1 MLAELLA
8 RLTGAALFEYISF
21 RAAMAAL
28 TSFAL
33 ALALGGPTIRWLR
46 RHRVGED
53 VSKTPAPE
61 LAAHSQRMGKTGTTT
76 MGGSFLVTSLLIGI
90 VCWCRMDN
98 VAVLIA
104 LVAVAG
110 MAAVGFV
117 DDYQKLT
124 VAKSR
129 GLSERSKLLGQT
141 VVSLA
146 CVGAFVWY
154 ARASGR
160 FSLLELHP
168 PFVKDWS
175 LPLGETVL
183 GCLAF
188 LFLGWLVIAGTANA
202 TNITDGMD
210 GLLAGCTVAAG
221 GALAV
226 FCYVTGR
233 SDWTEY
239 LNLPYV
245 PEAAEMA
252 VVGAALVGSALGF
265 LWFNAFPA
273 SVFMGDSGSLPIGG
287 LLGWMALVAKQELV
301 LPLLGAVF
309 FIELGSSWLQR
320 FWYKRSGGKRLFTM
334 APVHHGL
341 NLKGGIFKPGPK
353 PWHEVTVVVR
363 AWIIAAVCAT
373 ASLALMKVR

>member
-28 TSFAL
+28 TAFAL

-46 RHRVGED
+46 KHRVGED
-53 VSKTPAPE
+53 VTKTAARE
-61 LAAHSQRMGKTGTTT
+61 LAEHSQRMGKHATTT
-76 MGGSFLVTSLLIGI
+76 MGGSFLVTALLVGI
-90 VCWCRMDN
+90 VCWCRLDN
-98 VAVLIA
+98 VAVVIA
-104 LVAVAG
+104 MVTIAG

-124 VAKSR
+124 VANSR

-175 LPLGETVL
+175 LRLGETVV

-188 LFLGWLVIAGTANA
+188 LALGWLVLAGTANA

-221 GALAV
+221 GALAI

-252 VVGAALVGSALGF
+252 VVGASLVGASLGF

-320 FWYKRSGGKRLFTM
+320 FWYKRSGGQRLFTM

-341 NLKGGIFKPGPK
+341 NLKGGIFRPGQK

-363 AWIIAAVCAT
+363 AWIVAAVCAT
-373 ASLALMKVR
+373 ASLALLKVR

>member
-8 RLTGAALFEYISF
+8 RVTGVSLFEYISF

-28 TSFAL
+28 TAFAL

-53 VSKTPAPE
+53 VTKTAARE
-61 LAAHSQRMGKTGTTT
+61 LAELSQRMGKHETTT
-76 MGGSFLVTSLLIGI
+76 MGGSFLVTALLLSIAA
-90 VCWCRMDN
+90 WCELSN
-98 VAVLIA
+98 VAVVIA
-104 LVAVAG
+104 MVTVAG

-129 GLSERSKLLGQT
+129 GLSERSKLFGQT
-141 VVSLA
+141 VVAVA
-146 CVGAFVWY
+146 CVGALVWY

-168 PFVKDWS
+168 PFIKDWS
-175 LPLGETVL
+175 FPLGESVL
-183 GCLAF
+183 GSLAF
-188 LFLGWLVIAGTANA
+188 VFLGWLVLAGTANA

-210 GLLAGCTVAAG
+210 GLLAGCTVASG
-221 GALAV
+221 GALCV

-252 VVGAALVGSALGF
+252 VVGAALVGAALGF

-320 FWYKRSGGKRLFTM
+320 FWYRRSGGKRLFTM

-341 NLKGGIFKPGPK
+341 QLKGGIFRPGPK

>member
-21 RAAMAAL
+21 RAALAAF
-28 TSFAL
+28 TSFVV

-46 RHRVGED
+46 KHRVGED
-53 VSKTPAPE
+53 VTKTAALE
-61 LAAHSQRMGKTGTTT
+61 LAQLSQNMGKHQTTT
-76 MGGSFLVTSLLIGI
+76 MGGSFLVTALLTG
-90 VCWCRMDN
+90 VLLWCRLDN
-98 VAVLIA
+98 VAVVIA
-104 LVAVAG
+104 MVIVAG

-124 VAKSR
+124 VKSSN
-129 GLSERSKLLGQT
+129 GMSERSKLLGQT
-141 VVSLA
+141 IVSVA
-146 CVGAFVWY
+146 CLGAFVWY

-168 PFVKDWS
+168 PFLKDWS
-175 LPLGETVL
+175 LPLGESVL
-183 GCLAF
+183 GALAF
-188 LFLGWLVIAGTANA
+188 TFLGWLVIAGTANA

-210 GLLAGCTVAAG
+210 GLLAGCTVASG

-233 SDWTEY
+233 FDWTEY

-252 VVGAALVGSALGF
+252 VVGGALVGAALGF

-273 SVFMGDSGSLPIGG
+273 AVFMGDSGSLPIGG

-301 LPLLGAVF
+301 LPLIGAVF
-309 FIELGSSWLQR
+309 FLELGSIWLQR
-320 FWYKRSGGKRLFTM
+320 FWYKRSGGRRVFTM
-334 APVHHGL
+334 APIHHGL
-341 NLKGGIFKPGPK
+341 QLKGGIFRPGPK

>member
-1 MLAELLA
+1 MLADLCV
-8 RLTGAALFEYISF
+8 RLFGTSLCEYISF

-28 TSFAL
+28 TSFAV

-53 VSKTPAPE
+53 VTKTAARE
-61 LAAHSQRMGKTGTTT
+61 LAELSQRMGKHETTT
-76 MGGSFLVTSLLIGI
+76 MGGSFLVTALLVGI
-90 VCWCRMDN
+90 LAWADLGN

-104 LVAVAG
+104 MVAVAG

-141 VVSLA
+141 IVAVA
-146 CVGAFVWY
+146 CVGTLVWY

-160 FSLLELHP
+160 YSLLELHP
-168 PFVKDWS
+168 PFFKDVA
-175 LPLGETVL
+175 LPLGESLL

-188 LFLGWLVIAGTANA
+188 IVLGWLVLAGTANA

-210 GLLAGCTVAAG
+210 GLLAGCTVASG

-252 VVGAALVGSALGF
+252 VVGAALVGSVLGF

-309 FIELGSSWLQR
+309 FLELGSSWLQR
-320 FWYKRSGGKRLFTM
+320 FWYKRSGGKRIFTM

-341 NLKGGIFKPGPK
+341 QVKGGIFRPGPK

-373 ASLALMKVR
+373 ASLALLKVR

>member
-1 MLAELLA
+1 MLADLCV
-8 RLTGAALFEYISF
+8 RLFGTSLFEYISF

-28 TSFAL
+28 TSFAV

-53 VSKTPAPE
+53 VTKTAARE
-61 LAAHSQRMGKTGTTT
+61 LAELSQRMGKHETTT
-76 MGGSFLVTSLLIGI
+76 MGGSFLVTALLVGI
-90 VCWCRMDN
+90 LAWADLGN

-104 LVAVAG
+104 MVAVAG

-141 VVSLA
+141 IVAVA
-146 CVGAFVWY
+146 CVGTLVWY

-160 FSLLELHP
+160 YSLLELHP
-168 PFVKDWS
+168 PFFKDVA
-175 LPLGETVL
+175 LPLGESLL

-188 LFLGWLVIAGTANA
+188 IVLGWLVLAGTANA

-210 GLLAGCTVAAG
+210 GLLAGCTVASG

-252 VVGAALVGSALGF
+252 VVGAALVGSVLGF
-265 LWFNAFPA
+265 LWFNACPA

-309 FIELGSSWLQR
+309 FLELGSSWLQR
-320 FWYKRSGGKRLFTM
+320 FWYKRSGGKRIFTM

-341 NLKGGIFKPGPK
+341 QVKGGIFRPGPK

-373 ASLALMKVR
+373 ASLALLKVR

>member
-1 MLAELLA
+1 MLADLCA
-8 RLTGAALFEYISF
+8 RLFGTSLFEYISF

-28 TSFAL
+28 TSFAV

-53 VSKTPAPE
+53 VTKTAARE
-61 LAAHSQRMGKTGTTT
+61 LAELSQRMGKHETTT
-76 MGGSFLVTSLLIGI
+76 MGGSFLVTALLVGI
-90 VCWCRMDN
+90 LAWADLGN

-104 LVAVAG
+104 MVAVAG

-124 VAKSR
+124 VEKSR

-141 VVSLA
+141 IVAVA
-146 CVGAFVWY
+146 CVGTLVWY

-160 FSLLELHP
+160 YSLLELHP
-168 PFVKDWS
+168 PFFKDVAF
-175 LPLGETVL
+175 PLGESLL

-188 LFLGWLVIAGTANA
+188 IVLGWLVLAGTANA

-210 GLLAGCTVAAG
+210 GLLAGCTVASG

-252 VVGAALVGSALGF
+252 VVGAALVGSVLGF

-309 FIELGSSWLQR
+309 FLELGSSWLQR
-320 FWYKRSGGKRLFTM
+320 FWYKRSGGKRIFTM

-341 NLKGGIFKPGPK
+341 QLKGGIFRPGPK

-363 AWIIAAVCAT
+363 AWIVAAVCAT
-373 ASLALMKVR
+373 ASLALLKVR

>member
-8 RLTGAALFEYISF
+8 RITGSALFEYISF
-21 RAAMAAL
+21 RAALAAL
-28 TSFAL
+28 TSFTAAL
-33 ALALGGPTIRWLR
+33 VLGGPTIRWLR

-53 VSKTPAPE
+53 VTKTAARE
-61 LAAHSQRMGKTGTTT
+61 LAELSKRMGKHETTT
-76 MGGSFLVTSLLIGI
+76 MGGSFLVASLLLGI
-90 VCWCRMDN
+90 VLWCPLDN
-98 VAVLIA
+98 IAVVIA
-104 LVAVAG
+104 MIIVAG

-117 DDYQKLT
+117 DDYLKLT
-124 VAKSR
+124 VAESR
-129 GLSERSKLLGQT
+129 GLSERAKLAGQT
-141 VVSLA
+141 VVSVA
-146 CVGAFVWY
+146 CVGALVWY

-160 FSLLELHP
+160 YSLLELHV
-168 PFVKDWS
+168 PFIKDWS
-175 LPLGETVL
+175 LPLGESL
-183 GCLAF
+183 IGCLAF
-188 LFLGWLVIAGTANA
+188 LTLGWLVIAGTANA

-210 GLLAGCTVAAG
+210 GLLAGCTVVSG
-221 GALAV
+221 GALCV

-252 VVGAALVGSALGF
+252 VVGAALVGANLGF

-320 FWYKRSGGKRLFTM
+320 FWFRRSGGKRLFTM

-341 NLKGGIFKPGPK
+341 QLKGGIFRPGPK

-363 AWIIAAVCAT
+363 AWIVAVVCAT
-373 ASLALMKVR
+373 VSLALMKVR